1 MIKVIGINKS
11 YGTAAILQNIS
22 FDIPEGQII
31 ALFGPNGCGKTTLLR
46 IIAGLDKQDSGEIK
60 QLDRGDDSDLSAG
73 IVFQDHRFSL
83 LPWMTIRKNIEL
95 ALISKVKSKKEREEK
110 VNQIINRLN
119 LSRHQDKYPYQVS
132 GGLSQ
137 LTAFGRALALNP
149 DIYLF
154 DEPFSALDYQ
164 SALKL
169 QQQFLALWE
178 KDKKST
184 IIVTHSIDEA
194 ILLADQI
201 VIFSGL
207 PAKILDIIPNNIP
220 RPRNLEQLGG
230 DLAQAIRQKIISIA
244 QSFLV

>member
-1 MIKVIGINKS
+1 MIKVVGINKS
-11 YGTAAILQNIS
+11 YSTTAILQNIS
-22 FDIPEGQII
+22 FNIPDGQII
-31 ALFGPNGCGKTTLLR
+31 ALFGPNGCGKTTLLK

-60 QLDRGDDSDLSAG
+60 QLERSDDSDLRAG
-73 IVFQDHRFSL
+73 LVFQDHRFSL
-83 LPWMTIRKNIEL
+83 LPWMTIYKNIEL
-95 ALISKVKSKKEREEK
+95 TLISKIKSKKEREK
-110 VNQIINRLN
+110 RVDQIIDRLN
-119 LSRHQDKYPYQVS
+119 LSRHQNKYPYQVS

-137 LTAFGRALALNP
+137 LTAFGRALAFNP

-169 QQQFLALWE
+169 QQQFLSLWE
-178 KDKKST
+178 KEKKST
-184 IIVTHSIDEA
+184 IIVTHSIEEV

-201 VIFSGL
+201 IIFSGL

-230 DLAQAIRQKIISIA
+230 DLAQGIRQKIISIA
-244 QSFLV
+244 QSFLI

>member
-1 MIKVIGINKS
+1 MIKVIGLNKS
-11 YGTAAILQNIS
+11 YGTATILQNIS
-22 FDIPEGQII
+22 FDIPDGQII
-31 ALFGPNGCGKTTLLR
+31 ALFGPNGCGKTTLLK

-60 QLDRGDDSDLSAG
+60 QLDKNDDGELSAG
-73 IVFQDHRFSL
+73 LVFQDHRFSL
-83 LPWMTIRKNIEL
+83 LPWMTIRGNIEL
-95 ALISKVKSKKEREEK
+95 ALMTKVRSKQEREEK
-110 VNQIINRLN
+110 INQIISRLN
-119 LSRHQDKYPYQVS
+119 LSRHQNKYPYQVS

-137 LTAFGRALALNP
+137 LTAFGRALVLDP

-230 DLAQAIRQKIISIA
+230 DLAQGIRQKIISIA
-244 QSFLV
+244 QSFLI